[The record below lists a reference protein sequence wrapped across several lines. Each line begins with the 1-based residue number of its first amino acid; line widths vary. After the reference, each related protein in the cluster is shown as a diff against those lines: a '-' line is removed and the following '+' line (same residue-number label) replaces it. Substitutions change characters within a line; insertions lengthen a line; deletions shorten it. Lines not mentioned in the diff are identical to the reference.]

1 MHSKSSHRT
10 NMDEQRGK
18 RSSLID
24 KEIMILILTGAPM
37 KVMVKA

>member
-1 MHSKSSHRT
+1 
-10 NMDEQRGK
+10 MDEQWGK
-18 RSSLID
+18 RISLID